1 MTIYTVQ
8 TSEIQLVNI
17 NDAKELADNNIS
29 VQCFASKKKA
39 FGYLKQTLQNI
50 VSDLKDRKEDLNN
63 PQITISVLS
72 ENPKHCYKTKT
83 SIDNVSTP
91 SWMDMDEYN
100 VSTADGMNLWVGQIN
115 RFVISELGTYIL
127 S

>member
-29 VQCFASKKKA
+29 VQCFASEKKA
-39 FGYLKQTLQNI
+39 FDYLKQTLQNI

-72 ENPKHCYKTKT
+72 ENPKHCYKTET

-100 VSTADGMNLWVGQIN
+100 VSTADGMNLWVGQID
-115 RFVISELGTYIL
+115 RFVISE
-127 S
+127 